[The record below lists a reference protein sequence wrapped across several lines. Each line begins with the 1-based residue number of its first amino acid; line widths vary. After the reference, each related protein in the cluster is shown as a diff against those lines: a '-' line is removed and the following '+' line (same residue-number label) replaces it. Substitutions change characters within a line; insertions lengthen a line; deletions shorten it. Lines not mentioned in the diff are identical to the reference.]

1 MAEPSFPCQGV
12 WETGGIFILEKTTQ
26 THIRV
31 RQLAVLG
38 ILAAASII
46 LGKFLQ
52 IRVGD
57 TIRISLENLP
67 IIFAGIVFGPISG
80 AAVGIVADLVG
91 CVAVGYAIN
100 PIITAGA
107 AIVGLTAGLCGM
119 ISKGELRRSFPAI
132 LLPVAVAHI
141 IGSMIAKTVG
151 LHIAFGT
158 PWSALI
164 STRVPIYLVN
174 IAVESVLIY
183 ILLKSE
189 AIRASLKGFI
199 K

>member
-1 MAEPSFPCQGV
+1 M
-12 WETGGIFILEKTTQ
+12 EKTSQ

-38 ILAAASII
+38 ILAAASVI

-132 LLPVAVAHI
+132 LLPVAAAHI

-174 IAVESVLIY
+174 IAAESVLIY

-189 AIRASLKGFI
+189 AIRASLKGFV

>member
-12 WETGGIFILEKTTQ
+12 WETGGVFILEKSTQ
-26 THIRV
+26 THIRI
-31 RQLAVLG
+31 RQLALLG
-38 ILAAASII
+38 ILAAASVI
-46 LGKFLQ
+46 LGKLLQ

-91 CVAVGYAIN
+91 CVIVGYAIN

-107 AIVGLTAGLCGM
+107 AILGITAGFCGM
-119 ISKGELRRSFPAI
+119 ISRKRLRRTFPAI
-132 LLPVAVAHI
+132 FLPVAASHV

-164 STRVPIYLVN
+164 ATRVPIYLVN
-174 IAVESVLIY
+174 IAAESVLIY
-183 ILLKSE
+183 LLLRSE
-189 AIRASLKGFI
+189 AIRASLKRFV

>member
-1 MAEPSFPCQGV
+1 MN
-12 WETGGIFILEKTTQ
+12 KTRKHTAGAK
-26 THIRV
+26 V

-38 ILAAASII
+38 ILAAASVI
-46 LGKFLQ
+46 LGKLLQ
-52 IRVGD
+52 IRIGD

-107 AIVGLTAGLCGM
+107 AIVGLTAGLVAAPWAREQVRAYP
-119 ISKGELRRSFPAI
+119 KV
-132 LLPVAVAHI
+132 LLPTASAHV
-141 IGSMIAKTVG
+141 IGSMIAKSVG
-151 LHIAFGT
+151 LHIAFAT
-158 PWSALI
+158 PWTALF
-164 STRVPIYLVN
+164 STRIPIYIVN
-174 IAVESVLIY
+174 IAAESVLIY
-183 ILLKSE
+183 VLLKSK
-189 AIRASLKGFI
+189 AISTSLKRFG